1 MVVEPYPSEKYEFVS
16 WDDELPQ
23 KKIGQKNVPN
33 HDQPD
38 DGLGMESENI
48 PVGMENAC
56 DNWAHLGALL
66 LDADVWQ
73 PVLHHGPQ
81 SNATGVYSSGTI
93 EIVRWF
99 HMPLSTQ
106 TSSHFY
112 VNSRPANYHQLII
125 QSE

>member
-1 MVVEPYPSEKYEFVS
+1 
-16 WDDELPQ
+16 
-23 KKIGQKNVPN
+23 
-33 HDQPD
+33 
-38 DGLGMESENI
+38 MESENI

-81 SNATGVYSSGTI
+81 SNTTGVYSSGTI

-112 VNSRPANYHQLII
+112 ICI
-125 QSE
+125 